1 MGYFAAENKDIVTI
15 LRGQW
20 VAIHESGSGVVLANA
35 EDNNRN
41 AVGVMGADTFV
52 GATQNVVTDEVF
64 TLADWSNVTGSAV
77 LQGGSVYFL
86 DTRSGYMTT
95 EAPETNG
102 EVAQPLGRAISTT
115 QFDIEIQQAVL
126 L

>member
-1 MGYFAAENKDIVTI
+1 MGYFAAENKDTVTI
-15 LRGQW
+15 RRGQW
-20 VAIHESGSGVVLANA
+20 VAIDESGSGVVLANA
-35 EDNNRN
+35 EDNSRP
-41 AVGVMGADTFV
+41 AVGVMSADTSV

-64 TLADWSNVTGSAV
+64 TLTDWSNITGMTT
-77 LQGGSVYFL
+77 LQGGLVYFL

-95 EAPETNG
+95 IAPDTTG
-102 EVAQPLGRAISTT
+102 EVAQLLGRAISST